1 MKTVKLDDLS
11 LKVSSGLTPL
21 RSNKEFWDNGTI
33 PWLKTEQLGE
43 KYIFDT
49 SEYVSQTA
57 INKTALKVFPE
68 NTLSI
73 AMYGE
78 GKTRGNVSIIKKP
91 MTTNQACCNVELDK
105 EKADY
110 EYVYYFLK
118 TQYEGL
124 RSLSSGVRKNL
135 NSNDIKNYPIRL
147 PENIEE
153 QQKIASVLSTLDEK
167 IALNNQINATL
178 EQMAKMLYDYWFVQF
193 DFPDEN
199 GKPYKSSGGEMVY
212 NETLKRDIPKGWD
225 VKKLADWIKTD
236 KSGDWGQEEPKG
248 NYQLEVTCIRGA
260 DINPIKNQG
269 IIEAPTRFILEKNAN
284 KLLSD
289 FDFVIEISGGSPTQS
304 TGRIASI
311 SPSTLCRFDK
321 PLICSNFCKAIS
333 LKDNSY
339 FYNFA
344 FLWNQ
349 IYENDILFGWEGKTS
364 GIKNLLFD
372 NFVQSYYEPLP
383 PVEIADKFFQKMDVI
398 NSQQQTL
405 LKQNAELTKLRDWLL
420 PMLMNGQAT
429 VQ

>member
-178 EQMAKMLYDYWFVQF
+178 EQMAKTLYDYWFVQF
-193 DFPDEN
+193 DFPDDN

-212 NETLKRDIPKGWD
+212 NEILKRDIPKGWE
-225 VKKLADWIKTD
+225 VKKLSEIAKTGSGGTPKSTVKEYYQDGTIPWINSGEVNNSIIVQTSNFITGLGLKESSAKLFPKNTILLAMYGATAGKASLLTFEATTNQAICAIMPNDEKYLIFLKTKLEQMYNYLVNLSSGSARDNLSQD
-236 KSGDWGQEEPKG
+236 K
-248 NYQLEVTCIRGA
+248 
-260 DINPIKNQG
+260 IKELQ
-269 IIEAPTRFILEKNAN
+269 ISIPTDELLEKFHLATRTMYEKIIVNSKEN
-284 KLLSD
+284 S
-289 FDFVIEISGGSPTQS
+289 E
-304 TGRIASI
+304 
-311 SPSTLCRFDK
+311 
-321 PLICSNFCKAIS
+321 LI
-333 LKDNSY
+333 
-339 FYNFA
+339 
-344 FLWNQ
+344 
-349 IYENDILFGWEGKTS
+349 
-364 GIKNLLFD
+364 
-372 NFVQSYYEPLP
+372 
-383 PVEIADKFFQKMDVI
+383 
-398 NSQQQTL
+398 
-405 LKQNAELTKLRDWLL
+405 KLRDWLL
-420 PMLMNGQAT
+420 PMLMNGQIT